1 MRFILF
7 LTLVFTGF
15 SKEALTNASIQYQC
29 GCTGEHWK
37 QDLDETKSCPYC
49 GSGMPGCGAPR
60 RLFAKPGETY
70 SDEDFLL
77 PNPICPVSGK
87 EVSEEISI
95 PFRGKKLLFH
105 SEEARTQ
112 YLKFEK
118 LYFRR
123 LELKRERFEKRL
135 QLQTEDMQ

>member
-1 MRFILF
+1 MRLILFFIL
-7 LTLVFTGF
+7 VSMSF
-15 SKEALTNASIQYQC
+15 SRETSVNASVQYQC
-29 GCTGEHWK
+29 GCTGERWK
-37 QDLDETKSCPYC
+37 QDLEETKSCPYC
-49 GSGMPGCGAPR
+49 GSGMPGCGAPK

-77 PNPICPVSGK
+77 PNPTCPVSGK
-87 EVSEEISI
+87 KVSTEISI

-105 SEEARTQ
+105 SEEDRTK

-135 QLQTEDMQ
+135 QLETEDMQ